1 MPEYRPLRLLSPDQE
16 ADARAVVNDLL
27 TGDPAGVPAYL
38 AEDIAALR
46 SQSLFGAARIPGA
59 GGVLL
64 DAMVAWPLIA
74 GPHPVIVLPAG
85 LDPAGW
91 KMYSGALIRLLLRGY
106 AVVAY
111 TERGLP
117 GSDGELTVAGPE
129 DVADARCVIDWA
141 LAHPELDADP
151 DRIGM
156 VGLSYGSGI
165 SQLVAQVDQRVKA
178 VVALSTWADL
188 GEALLYEDTRHI
200 MAAEALA
207 SISEHPSAELL
218 EVLAD
223 FRANINREAVLEY
236 AGRRSPAAVPV
247 GQRRPV
253 PTFFTSYWHETI
265 FPQNQLLDYFSE
277 FPGPKRLDLAVG
289 DHGAVEIPGMLLG
302 VYTRT
307 SEAAYDWLDRF
318 VRGIDNGIDTDG
330 VVHTETMYS
339 FTVATAPDLRSWA
352 QPIRTYHLAAP
363 AGGSA
368 DGTLVP
374 EPPGE
379 LRQAIRAGDPHV
391 HAVNQLVFDGF
402 LERLLMPVRQK
413 FAEVDRATAAVWATP
428 APFARPQHIAGF
440 PEFRLT
446 ITPST
451 DAATVVAYLFD
462 LNPLT
467 GNLRIV
473 THAATTVHNAGPGQ
487 STAIA
492 LRLQATDYRIP
503 LGHRLVLILATEDPL
518 YASETARDSTVTLQG
533 PGRLDIPVAP

>member
-1 MPEYRPLRLLSPDQE
+1 MSEYRPLRLLAPDQE
-16 ADARAVVNDLL
+16 VDARAIVHDLL
-27 TGDPAGVPAYL
+27 TGDPTGVPAYL

-46 SQSLFGAARIPGA
+46 SQSRFGAVLIPGA
-59 GGVLL
+59 EGVLL
-64 DAMVAWPLIA
+64 DAMAAWPLVA
-74 GPHPVIVLPAG
+74 GPHPVVVLPAG

-117 GSDGELTVAGPE
+117 GSEGELTVAGPE

-151 DRIGM
+151 ERIGM

-165 SQLVAQVDQRVKA
+165 SQLVAQVDDRVKA

-188 GEALLYEDTRHI
+188 AESLLYDDTRHI
-200 MAAEALA
+200 LAARTLA
-207 SISEHPSAELL
+207 SISEHPSAELTA
-218 EVLAD
+218 VLAD
-223 FRANINREAVLEY
+223 FEANTNLPAVRAY
-236 AGRRSPAAVPV
+236 ARPRSPAAVPV

-289 DHGAVEIPGMLLG
+289 DHGAVEIPGMILG

-318 VRGIDNGIDTDG
+318 VRGIDNGIDRDG

-339 FTVATAPDLRSWA
+339 FTMATAPDLASWA
-352 QPIRTYHLAAP
+352 QPSRTYHLAAP
-363 AGGSA
+363 AGGSV
-368 DGTLVP
+368 DGTLVLQ
-374 EPPGE
+374 PPGE

-391 HAVNQLVFDGF
+391 QAAQQLVFDGF

-428 APFARPQHIAGF
+428 NPFLKPQHIAGF
-440 PEFRLT
+440 PEFHVT
-446 ITPST
+446 VTPST
-451 DAATVVAYLFD
+451 DVATVVAYLFD

-473 THAATTVHNAGPGQ
+473 THAATTVHNSGPGQ
-487 STAIA
+487 PATIA

-503 LGHRLVLILATEDPL
+503 LGHKLVAILATEDPL
-518 YASETARDSTVTLQG
+518 YATETAPDSTVTLQG
-533 PGRLDIPVAP
+533 PGRLEIPIAP